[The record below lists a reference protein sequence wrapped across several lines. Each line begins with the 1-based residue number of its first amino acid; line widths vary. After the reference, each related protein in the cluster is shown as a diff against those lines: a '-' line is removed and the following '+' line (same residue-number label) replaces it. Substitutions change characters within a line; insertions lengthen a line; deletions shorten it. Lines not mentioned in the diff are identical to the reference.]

1 MHTRTLR
8 CRSAR
13 ASLVLTLVAASA
25 TRAVAQTRPAD
36 EPPMPTTGL
45 DFTGV
50 DQFWRVVDILAKDT
64 EPTEQQWQALLSTPG
79 YRLAQ
84 IALGTVVQEDLE
96 VAFRPSRRAAF
107 DSLTA
112 LPNDRASRLTHLAR
126 APSLRKQLDAFRD
139 SLSRSAPITEA
150 IRTAQRFLPPGA
162 TSEGQPPLVAF
173 AVFRDDGYSLGP
185 GVIVDLIHAY
195 ESNLLLFLAH
205 EFHHAYLIRAQEKTM
220 PDRTGQPDTPDEFPL
235 RSAIQGMRNEGLAD
249 LIDKP
254 YPLTSTNPVRAA
266 YVTRYNDE
274 YAKTPATLRQIDS
287 LLAVIAS
294 DSTQMSPAGQRVRT
308 LLWSN
313 GHASG
318 AYIAR
323 TIYERFGVDSLFP
336 AITSPVAMLRT
347 YSAVEKARGHPAP
360 FSPPAWRVLD
370 AFERKYWRR

>member
-1 MHTRTLR
+1 MLSSALR
-8 CRSAR
+8 CRAAR
-13 ASLVLTLVAASA
+13 SSLVLVFTAMVTTSA
-25 TRAVAQTRPAD
+25 TAQTRSAD

-50 DQFWRVVDILAKDT
+50 DQFWHVVDILAKDT

-112 LPNDRASRLTHLAR
+112 LPNDRASRLKHLAR
-126 APSLRKQLDAFRD
+126 APSQRKQLDAFRD

-195 ESNLLLFLAH
+195 ESKLVLFLAH

-274 YAKTPATLRQIDS
+274 YAKTPATLHQIDS

>member
-1 MHTRTLR
+1 MLSSALR
-8 CRSAR
+8 CRAAR
-13 ASLVLTLVAASA
+13 SSLVLVFTAMVTTSA
-25 TRAVAQTRPAD
+25 TAQTRSAD

-50 DQFWRVVDILAKDT
+50 DQFWHVVDILAKDT

-112 LPNDRASRLTHLAR
+112 LPNDRASRLRHLAR

-139 SLSRSAPITEA
+139 SLSRSAPITGA

-195 ESNLLLFLAH
+195 ESNLVLFLAH

>member
-1 MHTRTLR
+1 
-8 CRSAR
+8 
-13 ASLVLTLVAASA
+13 
-25 TRAVAQTRPAD
+25 
-36 EPPMPTTGL
+36 
-45 DFTGV
+45 
-50 DQFWRVVDILAKDT
+50 
-64 EPTEQQWQALLSTPG
+64 
-79 YRLAQ
+79 
-84 IALGTVVQEDLE
+84 
-96 VAFRPSRRAAF
+96 
-107 DSLTA
+107 
-112 LPNDRASRLTHLAR
+112 
-126 APSLRKQLDAFRD
+126 
-139 SLSRSAPITEA
+139 
-150 IRTAQRFLPPGA
+150 
-162 TSEGQPPLVAF
+162 
-173 AVFRDDGYSLGP
+173 
-185 GVIVDLIHAY
+185 
-195 ESNLLLFLAH
+195 
-205 EFHHAYLIRAQEKTM
+205 M
-220 PDRTGQPDTPDEFPL
+220 PDRAGQPDTPDEFPL

-254 YPLTSTNPVRAA
+254 YPLISTNPVRAA

-274 YAKTPATLRQIDS
+274 YARTPATLRQIDS

-347 YSAVEKARGHPAP
+347 YSVVEKARGHPAP